1 MQRPGYVII
10 GPVWFGILLAAYYGK
25 GFHKRKD
32 IGLENGQTFAEKEP
46 GTWALFHRIG
56 RGRIKQIPEHFASVS

>member
-1 MQRPGYVII
+1 MPLYPFSSYISLAFLAFVVVLMAFNAETRVAVII

-32 IGLENGQTFAEKEP
+32 IGLENGQTFAEK
-46 GTWALFHRIG
+46 A
-56 RGRIKQIPEHFASVS
+56 